1 MFLPAFT
8 GQISPSNT
16 HLEFE
21 GNCFEHIEMDMT
33 YKKGDNTVE
42 LIVKTENPRNL
53 TCSDFFLIGN
63 TEIYHV
69 EDFFMRGTHK
79 LNFKLPTE
87 YSKVDM

>member
-1 MFLPAFT
+1 
-8 GQISPSNT
+8 
-16 HLEFE
+16 
-21 GNCFEHIEMDMT
+21 MDMT